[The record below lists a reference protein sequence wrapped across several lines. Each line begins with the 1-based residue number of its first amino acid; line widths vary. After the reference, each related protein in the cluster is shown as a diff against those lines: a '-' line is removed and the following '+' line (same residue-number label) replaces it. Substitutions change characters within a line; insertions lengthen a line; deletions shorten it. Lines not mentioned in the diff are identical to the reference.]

1 MQQYVY
7 PEYLT
12 VPRVMSLTPFI
23 KCTCITGDDLKKHD
37 CLFSN
42 PVKTTISYCDLVYA
56 NVLSYEI
63 NIVQTKV
70 VTVQIFTAIYNP

>member
-1 MQQYVY
+1 
-7 PEYLT
+7 
-12 VPRVMSLTPFI
+12 MSQTPFI

-42 PVKTTISYCDLVYA
+42 PVKTTISYFDFVYA

-63 NIVQTKV
+63 NIV
-70 VTVQIFTAIYNP
+70 